1 MSKLQSTV
9 VALAMPALN
18 VPWSQWRAPR
28 VANVIVSF
36 CSANHIVQDCIKLKW
51 VNRPLHV
58 EVSKD
63 ISSAHI
69 PFPGFSSRHTH
80 APVSTF
86 SQQWNDYKSDHLD
99 PCPWTPDFLDLANNS
114 ILFYKKYPCQGWQV
128 FRHQPMMPLCPI
140 FLALPLH
147 FIQCPPPATDHTIPT
162 VQLGSFVLLIFPPS
176 PPPQIQNNCK
186 NIMTITPAWNVNST
200 FSNSTNCTIP
210 IESCAGG

>member
-1 MSKLQSTV
+1 MKICQSFNPL
-9 VALAMPALN
+9 VAPAMPALN

-36 CSANHIVQDCIKLKW
+36 CAAKHIVQDCIKLKW

-114 ILFYKKYPCQGWQV
+114 ILFYKNTHARVGKCSDTNQWCHSAQYSLHYHSTSFNAHHPQLITQSPQFNLGLSFCL
-128 FRHQPMMPLCPI
+128 FSLCPPHPKSKI
-140 FLALPLH
+140 IAK
-147 FIQCPPPATDHTIPT
+147 I
-162 VQLGSFVLLIFPPS
+162 
-176 PPPQIQNNCK
+176 
-186 NIMTITPAWNVNST
+186 
-200 FSNSTNCTIP
+200 
-210 IESCAGG
+210 